1 MPRSPGVSAERL
13 GVSLAWAC
21 SSEFG
26 RWTLAYGLIT
36 HSACVALVLVLFRF
50 DVAFVLAGG
59 ASRCPTRCRS
69 TAPTAATCVVSEP
82 VSVSPARFVVVAW
95 IVGIMLDGY
104 VSFAHAH
111 EAVTHVWGVLMLAGV
126 GATCLSVG
134 CVLIMGSPE
143 VWIRPIRNPD
153 GSWKLGF
160 FCQESGV
167 GQCYVEYLMRQGSSH
182 RRYFLAQLLERYI
195 HAYPDMHKFAEG
207 VGQAAFIG
215 SGLTR
220 VSKADRRAGRFSGPS
235 VFGTWTVA
243 SYPFRWQSE
252 YVRRSI
258 GAPGLPPAF
267 VVPPAG
273 VQIFSDTR
281 HGYDELP
288 REIRTAHRDE
298 VRKARST
305 YGSGR
310 RRSGSG
316 FGSGYRWSG
325 FGSERHGA

>member
-1 MPRSPGVSAERL
+1 
-13 GVSLAWAC
+13 
-21 SSEFG
+21 
-26 RWTLAYGLIT
+26 
-36 HSACVALVLVLFRF
+36 
-50 DVAFVLAGG
+50 
-59 ASRCPTRCRS
+59 
-69 TAPTAATCVVSEP
+69 
-82 VSVSPARFVVVAW
+82 
-95 IVGIMLDGY
+95 
-104 VSFAHAH
+104 
-111 EAVTHVWGVLMLAGV
+111 MLAGV

-182 RRYFLAQLLERYI
+182 RRYFLAQILERYI
-195 HAYPDMHKFAEG
+195 RAGPDMHKFPEG
-207 VGQAAFIG
+207 VSQAAFLG

-235 VFGTWTVA
+235 VFGTWVSA

-267 VVPPAG
+267 AAPPAG
-273 VQIFSDTR
+273 VQIFGDTR
-281 HGYDELP
+281 SEYDELP

-298 VRKARST
+298 VRKACVQLGLRTDRVADDRGRASDR
-305 YGSGR
+305 GIAGRDSGR
-310 RRSGSG
+310 SAMERSSG
-316 FGSGYRWSG
+316 RMRSRSRARPAAAAHHFGRSRLLGDLFFFRARARLLSVAPRW
-325 FGSERHGA
+325 HACTCV